1 MRALEKGLSKWK
13 GLEDIGWID
22 EVKLEMHI
30 EIVHVIKSYKDLA

>member
-22 EVKLEMHI
+22 EVKPEMHI
-30 EIVHVIKSYKDLA
+30 EIVHAIKSYKDIA